1 MTRWRPYL
9 LGILGLAAITFPFL
23 WLQLQPDFDNNTVTV
38 SWAPKH
44 GLQFFNDLLP
54 VFIVSLLIWLGI
66 RANRYWGWYEAA
78 ARNPTWQK
86 ADAIWEKSW
95 AWLAMPLVLCGA
107 LILSASNLGLLTNV
121 GIYMLLALGL
131 NITVGMT
138 GLLVLGYAGFFAFGA
153 YFFALGQQNLSY
165 FPWWL
170 AAPLAFPLGGLVGYL
185 LGLPCLRLRGDYLAI
200 VTLGFAEAFRETIR
214 NLDVAGGD
222 QGIIVKG
229 YAIFQSIGGTPAK
242 PWLSNG
248 QVCYIFTAL
257 VLFLAVFL
265 VQRLYHSPVGRAW
278 MAIRE
283 NEVAAASVGVP
294 VVQMKLLA
302 FSLSAAIAAVA
313 GVLSGA
319 QVGFVSPAMCEFQQ
333 SIMVL
338 AMVILGGLG
347 NSYGALLGAAL
358 LYLVPEYLK
367 RVSMLQDNATF
378 TAIVPSFLRDSLQHL
393 ADYRL
398 LLFGAV
404 MVLMMLY
411 RPQGLLGSRRR
422 KTEMLHP

>member
-1 MTRWRPYL
+1 
-9 LGILGLAAITFPFL
+9 
-23 WLQLQPDFDNNTVTV
+23 VK
-38 SWAPKH
+38 WAPGH

-54 VFIVSLLIWLGI
+54 VFIIAFLIWAGG
-66 RANRYWGWYEAA
+66 RANRHWGWSESVERSAA
-78 ARNPTWQK
+78 WRK
-86 ADAIWEKSW
+86 ASVGGDYW
-95 AWLAMPLVLCGA
+95 AWVAMPLVLCGP
-107 LILSASNLGLLTNV
+107 LFLSASGVGLLTNA
-121 GIYMLLALGL
+121 GIYMVLALGL

-153 YFFALGQQNLSY
+153 YFFALAQQNLPW
-165 FPWWL
+165 FPWWM
-170 AAPLAFPLGGLVGYL
+170 AAPLAFPLGGGVGYL

-214 NLDVAGGD
+214 NLDVAGAD
-222 QGIIVKG
+222 QGIILHTSAMFRG
-229 YAIFQSIGGTPAK
+229 FAGMNAGAA
-242 PWLSNG
+242 
-248 QVCYIFTAL
+248 CYVITAL

-278 MAIRE
+278 IAIRE
-283 NEVAAASVGVP
+283 NEIAAAAVGVP

-313 GVLSGA
+313 GVIYA
-319 QVGFVSPAMCEFQQ
+319 AKDGFVSPAMCEFQQ

-347 NSYGALLGAAL
+347 NSYGAMLGAGL

-367 RVSMLQDNATF
+367 LLPSTIQDNATLA
-378 TAIVPSFLRDSLQHL
+378 AIVPGFVRDSLQNL
-393 ADYRL
+393 SNYRL

-422 KTEMLHP
+422 KTEMLNA

>member
-1 MTRWRPYL
+1 MSAWRPYL
-9 LGILGLAAITFPFL
+9 LGLLGLAAITFPFL
-23 WLQLQPDFDNNTVTV
+23 WLQLRPDFTNNTIEVA
-38 SWAPKH
+38 WAPAH

-54 VFIVSLLIWLGI
+54 VFIIAFLIWLGS
-66 RANRYWGWYEAA
+66 RANRYWGWDAA
-78 ARNPTWQK
+78 VERNATWQH
-86 ADAIWEKSW
+86 AGAIWEKSW
-95 AWLAMPLVLCGA
+95 AWIAMPLVLCGPF
-107 LILSASNLGLLTNV
+107 LLSTSTLGLFSNV

-153 YFFALGQQNLSY
+153 YFFAIGQQNLSY

-214 NLDVAGGD
+214 NFDATGGD
-222 QGIIVKG
+222 QGIIIKD
-229 YAIFQSIGGTPAK
+229 YAMFRNIPHIPAGT
-242 PWLSNG
+242 L
-248 QVCYIFTAL
+248 CYVVTAL
-257 VLFLAVFL
+257 VLFLGVFL

-283 NEVAAASVGVP
+283 NEIAAASVGVP

-319 QVGFVSPAMCEFQQ
+319 KDGFVSPSMCEFQQ

-347 NSYGALLGAAL
+347 NSYGALLGAGL

-367 RVSMLQDNATF
+367 RLSMLQDNATF
-378 TAIVPSFLRDSLQHL
+378 TSIVPSFLRDSLAHL

-422 KTEMLHP
+422 KTEMLNK

>member
-1 MTRWRPYL
+1 MSAWRPYL
-9 LGILGLAAITFPFL
+9 LGLLGLAAITFPFL
-23 WLQLQPDFDNNTVTV
+23 WLQLAPDFNNNTITIA
-38 SWAPKH
+38 WAPAH

-54 VFIVSLLIWLGI
+54 VFIIAFLIWLGV
-66 RANRYWGWYEAA
+66 RANRFWSIDDVVAK
-78 ARNPTWQK
+78 NPAWQK
-86 ADAIWEKSW
+86 AGTIWETSW
-95 AWLAMPLVLCGA
+95 AWIAMPLVLCGPFV
-107 LILSASNLGLLTNV
+107 LSPSTLGLFSNV

-153 YFFALGQQNLSY
+153 YFFALCQQNTPY

-222 QGIIVKG
+222 QGIIIKS
-229 YAIFQSIGGTPAK
+229 YALFRPFLGLSGGAT
-242 PWLSNG
+242 
-248 QVCYIFTAL
+248 CYLFTAL
-257 VLFLAVFL
+257 ILFLAVFL

-283 NEVAAASVGVP
+283 NEVAAAAVGVP

-319 QVGFVSPAMCEFQQ
+319 QVGFVSPSMCEFQQ

-367 RVSMLQDNATF
+367 RLSMLQDNATF
-378 TAIVPSFLRDSLQHL
+378 ITVVPGFLRDSLAHL

-422 KTEMLHP
+422 KTEMLNR